1 MSRLKRKQSGT
12 TTSAAIHISSHKQPT
27 ERTGEDSTDQRLR
40 QITRYTSGFRASFQ
54 PVDISRSNDAIM
66 IPISNLRS
74 IPCLSFGARGNT
86 RADAVRGRVALVRPA
101 TLSLISQLPKHTQ
114 VLLPL
119 YSASYTR
126 SSYNIGACKAHDIL
140 SDAQARTEM
149 QESARIAFPHD
160 FVCPSGIAPI
170 CAYGSSPN
178 AQSYLYQALCITLS
192 AGSSRR
198 SGLLICPSSP
208 SQWRPPMAC
217 VKCGTLARR
226 VRAVMIPLNCSRL

>member
-126 SSYNIGACKAHDIL
+126 SSPMHKQGRKCK
-140 SDAQARTEM
+140 SRRG
-149 QESARIAFPHD
+149 SPFPT
-160 FVCPSGIAPI
+160 
-170 CAYGSSPN
+170 
-178 AQSYLYQALCITLS
+178 TLS
-192 AGSSRR
+192 APQELRR
-198 SGLLICPSSP
+198 FVPMDRLQTPNPTFIKPS
-208 SQWRPPMAC
+208 
-217 VKCGTLARR
+217 V
-226 VRAVMIPLNCSRL
+226 